1 MIKGVRVIDFI
12 LLKSMTLTPLM
23 EINDSD
29 PFDGAWILRS
39 KRYFRISAQTPG
51 YKKECF

>member
-1 MIKGVRVIDFI
+1 
-12 LLKSMTLTPLM
+12 MTLTPLIPFQKHK
-23 EINDSD
+23 INDSD
-29 PFDGAWILRS
+29 PFDTWILRS

>member
-1 MIKGVRVIDFI
+1 
-12 LLKSMTLTPLM
+12 MTLTPL
-23 EINDSD
+23 IT
-29 PFDGAWILRS
+29 FDTILRS